1 MPLFLFLQIICP
13 HLLRYLAVAV
23 ITSKNK
29 QKISLKDLIRVI
41 EVVSILIYVLAVFR
55 FPG

>member
-1 MPLFLFLQIICP
+1 LQIICP